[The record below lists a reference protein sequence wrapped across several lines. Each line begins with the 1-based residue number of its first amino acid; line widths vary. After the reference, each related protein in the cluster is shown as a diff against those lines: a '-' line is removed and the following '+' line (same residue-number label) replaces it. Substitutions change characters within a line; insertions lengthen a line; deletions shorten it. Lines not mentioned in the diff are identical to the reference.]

1 MMLYSQKNG
10 YVFDL
15 TYACHEATEQ
25 YHSFKDNVAP
35 FRRYVDNSNIEIA
48 RYDSLINDLSS
59 MYITALPESSKVDR
73 NVCLTLAV
81 NIRRTLDYN
90 RMQMQQYIDLYNRT
104 ENRLKNLNDYA
115 IKRYGDIQ
123 ASIFT
128 NGSDNYFTI
137 LRNFRNE
144 P

>member
-1 MMLYSQKNG
+1 
-10 YVFDL
+10 
-15 TYACHEATEQ
+15 
-25 YHSFKDNVAP
+25 
-35 FRRYVDNSNIEIA
+35 
-48 RYDSLINDLSS
+48 